1 MLRGVFFHHPVFTC
15 THLAWKVSSWNQ
27 LSTCSRERKG
37 EINQHL
43 ISYKSWN
50 QLSIDGICGTSI
62 YMESSISINGKTQT
76 KHFDRQTL
84 VFFPPMMHRPLS
96 PRPGKRHCS
105 KKHKK
110 EEKFGKTPEKKRN
123 EGISYFCCRVDPVT
137 GYKGR
142 IIINCQKCHKS

>member
-1 MLRGVFFHHPVFTC
+1 MLRGVSFHHPVFTC

-27 LSTCSRERKG
+27 LSSCSRERKRK
-37 EINQHL
+37 INQHL

-50 QLSIDGICGTSI
+50 QLSTELASMESVEPAC
-62 YMESSISINGKTQT
+62 MESSISINGKTQT

-110 EEKFGKTPEKKRN
+110 EEKFGKTPEKKEKLRHFLLLLLD
-123 EGISYFCCRVDPVT
+123 I
-137 GYKGR
+137 KGVF
-142 IIINCQKCHKS
+142 N

>member
-50 QLSIDGICGTSI
+50 QLSIYLWNQHLWNHQSAS
-62 YMESSISINGKTQT
+62 MEKLKRNTLIGKV
-76 KHFDRQTL
+76 L
-84 VFFPPMMHRPLS
+84 CFFLPMMHRPLS

-110 EEKFGKTPEKKRN
+110 EEKFGKTPEKK
-123 EGISYFCCRVDPVT
+123 GSKAISYFCCRVDPVT
-137 GYKGR
+137 GYQGR